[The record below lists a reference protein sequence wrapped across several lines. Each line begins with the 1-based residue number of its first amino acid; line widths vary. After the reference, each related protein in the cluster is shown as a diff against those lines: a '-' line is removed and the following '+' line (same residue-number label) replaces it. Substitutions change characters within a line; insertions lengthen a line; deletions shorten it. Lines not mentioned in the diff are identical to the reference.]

1 MPSRQDRSKSQNQ
14 KQTHSTEDKMNDTN
28 LQTITLT
35 KRDRNYS
42 NLKGLESSLRHSLRL
57 DQNEYDE
64 FEFNPNPTHPNVA
77 IVGGIEQ
84 ILTMELAEQLLADFN
99 EHLQTK
105 LKDTEA
111 TDEIAAE
118 KEKLR
123 KLKSKLVKFINAT
136 EPTEIKEYVT
146 SVMEG
151 EKPLVVGD
159 YAALL
164 NQHKISRIAQRI
176 DLLENY
182 TTKKQ
187 EIQQN
192 APDRAVSRTVNRVKE
207 IILVIPEPNK
217 LAITKGY
224 TDLLQRAIHQFYRKN
239 FPNNTILFS
248 FSHLDETTN
257 HVHAF
262 LDLQNTK
269 SGKYDFSAQEYEFAS
284 QYYLKNKANL
294 ENISEPPT
302 LEDFKLPNRS
312 DEKQNH
318 RFIRERES
326 WKSKVMQAAFYE
338 HFNGLAS
345 AFGLQAK
352 FLPKT
357 NEKKEYL
364 SKIEQ
369 EAKKPKSERSHNYY
383 TRQVEK
389 LEQEL
394 IEKKE
399 ELAEQNTNVVTLK
412 ATMTDLQ
419 NTVSTYQ
426 NKIQTLEIHATEQK
440 TENEKL
446 DNHRKILTEDIT
458 NKTNKTE
465 ELRENFKT
473 TKERMTKELHELRR
487 KIVDDTKRKSVLEN
501 AIKVYEEELE
511 PLIKRFDILVDQ
523 ILEAKR
529 LDKNIDQYYKR
540 LRENTYKMASR
551 LGSEKRKDYLF
562 NAREQLKGRGIDH
575 TKVELGIVEKFRLW
589 ASDRFTNKQ
598 VVEFDKEEAE
608 QATEARN
615 LRLLKPKPPSPF
627 QDPYDPYQ

>member
-1 MPSRQDRSKSQNQ
+1 
-14 KQTHSTEDKMNDTN
+14 MNDTN

-42 NLKGLESSLRHSLRL
+42 NLKGLDSSLKHSLRL
-57 DQNEYDE
+57 DQNEYDD
-64 FEFNPNPTHPNVA
+64 FEFNPNPDHPNVA

-84 ILTMELAEQLLADFN
+84 ILTRELAEQLLADFN
-99 EHLQTK
+99 DQLQTK
-105 LKDTEA
+105 LKATEA
-111 TDEIAAE
+111 SDEIAAE

-123 KLKSKLVKFINAT
+123 KLKSKVIKFINAT
-136 EPTEIKEYVT
+136 EPTQIKEYVT

-151 EKPLVVGD
+151 ERPLVVED

-164 NQHKISRIAQRI
+164 NQHKVSRISQRI

-187 EIQQN
+187 EIEQN

-224 TDLLQRAIHQFYRKN
+224 TDLLQKAMHQFYQKN
-239 FPNNTILFS
+239 FPNNKMLFS

-269 SGKYDFSAQEYEFAS
+269 TGKYDFSAQEFEFAS
-284 QYYLKNKANL
+284 QYYAKNKARL
-294 ENISEPPT
+294 DKISEPPT

-312 DEKQNH
+312 EEKQNH

-338 HFNGLAS
+338 HFNGLA
-345 AFGLQAK
+345 AAYGLQAK

-357 NEKKEYL
+357 KEKQEFL

-394 IEKKE
+394 TQKKE
-399 ELAEQNTNVVTLK
+399 ELTEQKTTIVTL
-412 ATMTDLQ
+412 
-419 NTVSTYQ
+419 NTTISNLKSTVTNY
-426 NKIQTLEIHATEQK
+426 KTTIQTLEIQANEQRKENNELDHHKQKLNDEISEK
-440 TENEKL
+440 T
-446 DNHRKILTEDIT
+446 T
-458 NKTNKTE
+458 KTK
-465 ELRENFKT
+465 ELSSNFKT
-473 TKERMTKELHELRR
+473 IKEKMTKELNELRKKIKEDTNR
-487 KIVDDTKRKSVLEN
+487 KTVLEK
-501 AIKVYEEELE
+501 AIKAYEEELE
-511 PLIKRFDILVDQ
+511 PLMKRFDILVDRL
-523 ILEAKR
+523 LEARR
-529 LDKNIDQYYKR
+529 LDENPEQYYKR
-540 LRENTYKMASR
+540 LKENTYEMASR
-551 LGSEKRKDYLF
+551 LGKEKRKDYLF
-562 NAREQLKGRGIDH
+562 NVTEQLKEQGLDH
-575 TKVELGIVEKFRLW
+575 AQAALGFTDKVKLW
-589 ASDRFTNKQ
+589 ASDTFTSKQ

-608 QATEARN
+608 QTKAARKR
-615 LRLLKPKPPSPF
+615 RLLKPKPPSPF

>member
-1 MPSRQDRSKSQNQ
+1 
-14 KQTHSTEDKMNDTN
+14 MNDTN
-28 LQTITLT
+28 LQIITLT

-42 NLKGLESSLRHSLRL
+42 NLNGLDSSLKHSLRL
-57 DQNEYDE
+57 DQNEYDD
-64 FEFNPNPTHPNVA
+64 FEFNPNPPHPNIA
-77 IVGGIEQ
+77 IIGGVEQ
-84 ILTMELAEQLLADFN
+84 VLTRELAEQLLADFN
-99 EHLQTK
+99 DQLQTK
-105 LKDTEA
+105 LKATEA

-123 KLKSKLVKFINAT
+123 KLKSKLVKFINAA

-151 EKPLVVGD
+151 EKPLVVQD

-182 TTKKQ
+182 TTKKR
-187 EIQQN
+187 EIEQN

-224 TDLLQRAIHQFYRKN
+224 TDLLQKAMHQFYQKN
-239 FPNNTILFS
+239 FPNNKMLFS

-269 SGKYDFSAQEYEFAS
+269 TGKYDFSAQEFEFAS
-284 QYYLKNKANL
+284 QYYAKNKAHL
-294 ENISEPPT
+294 DNISEPPT

-312 DEKQNH
+312 EEKQNH

-338 HFNGLAS
+338 HFNSLA
-345 AFGLQAK
+345 APYGLQAK

-357 NEKKEYL
+357 KDNKEFL

-394 IEKKE
+394 TQKKE
-399 ELAEQNTNVVTLK
+399 ELTEQKTNVVTLN
-412 ATMTDLQ
+412 TTISELQ

-426 NKIQTLEIHATEQK
+426 NKIQNLEMHATEQQK
-440 TENEKL
+440 ENAKL
-446 DNHRKILTEDIT
+446 DHHRQILSEDIT
-458 NKTNKTE
+458 EKTNKTE
-465 ELRENFKT
+465 QLKINFKS
-473 TKERMTKELHELRR
+473 TKEKMTKELRELRK
-487 KIVDDTKRKSVLEN
+487 KIEEDTERKSVLEK

-511 PLIKRFDILVDQ
+511 PLIKKFDILVDR

-529 LDKNIDQYYKR
+529 LDENPEQFYKR

-562 NAREQLKGRGIDH
+562 NVGEQLKEQGLDH
-575 TKVELGIVEKFRLW
+575 AKVELGFTDKVKLL
-589 ASDRFTNKQ
+589 ASDTFTRKQ
-598 VVEFDKEEAE
+598 VVEFDKEEAL
-608 QATEARN
+608 QAKEARKR
-615 LRLLKPKPPSPF
+615 RLLKLKPPSPF
-627 QDPYDPYQ
+627 QDPYDPYS

>member
-1 MPSRQDRSKSQNQ
+1 
-14 KQTHSTEDKMNDTN
+14 MNDTN

-42 NLKGLESSLRHSLRL
+42 NLKGLDSSLKHSLRL
-57 DQNEYDE
+57 DQNEYDD
-64 FEFNPNPTHPNVA
+64 FEFNPNPDHPNVA

-84 ILTMELAEQLLADFN
+84 ILTRELAEQLLADFN
-99 EHLQTK
+99 DQLQTK
-105 LKDTEA
+105 LKATEA
-111 TDEIAAE
+111 SDEIAAK

-123 KLKSKLVKFINAT
+123 KLKSKLIKFINAT
-136 EPTEIKEYVT
+136 EPTQIKEYVT
-146 SVMEG
+146 SVIEG
-151 EKPLVVGD
+151 ERPLVVED

-164 NQHKISRIAQRI
+164 NQHKVSRISQRI

-187 EIQQN
+187 EIEQN

-224 TDLLQRAIHQFYRKN
+224 TDLLQKAMHQFYQKN
-239 FPNNTILFS
+239 FPNNKMLFS

-269 SGKYDFSAQEYEFAS
+269 TGKYDFSAQEFEFAS
-284 QYYLKNKANL
+284 QYYAKNKARL
-294 ENISEPPT
+294 DKISEPPT

-312 DEKQNH
+312 EEKQNH

-338 HFNGLAS
+338 HFNGLA
-345 AFGLQAK
+345 AAYGLQAK

-357 NEKKEYL
+357 KEKQEFL

-394 IEKKE
+394 TQKKE
-399 ELAEQNTNVVTLK
+399 ELTEQKTTIVTL
-412 ATMTDLQ
+412 
-419 NTVSTYQ
+419 NTTISNLKSTVTNY
-426 NKIQTLEIHATEQK
+426 KTTIQTLEIQANEQRKENNELDHHKQKLNDEISEK
-440 TENEKL
+440 T
-446 DNHRKILTEDIT
+446 T
-458 NKTNKTE
+458 KTK
-465 ELRENFKT
+465 ELSSNFKT
-473 TKERMTKELHELRR
+473 IKEKMTKELNELRKKIKEDTNR
-487 KIVDDTKRKSVLEN
+487 KTVLEK
-501 AIKVYEEELE
+501 AIKAYEEELE
-511 PLIKRFDILVDQ
+511 PLMKRFDILVDRL
-523 ILEAKR
+523 LEARR
-529 LDKNIDQYYKR
+529 LDENPEQYYKR
-540 LRENTYKMASR
+540 LKENTYKMASR
-551 LGSEKRKDYLF
+551 LGKEKRKDYLF
-562 NAREQLKGRGIDH
+562 NVTEQLKEQGLDH
-575 TKVELGIVEKFRLW
+575 AQAALGFTDKVKLW
-589 ASDRFTNKQ
+589 ASDTFTSKQ

-608 QATEARN
+608 QAKQARKR
-615 LRLLKPKPPSPF
+615 RLLKPKPPSPF

>member
-1 MPSRQDRSKSQNQ
+1 
-14 KQTHSTEDKMNDTN
+14 MNDTN

-42 NLKGLESSLRHSLRL
+42 NLKGLDSSLKHSLRL
-57 DQNEYDE
+57 DQNEYDD
-64 FEFNPNPTHPNVA
+64 FEFNPNPDHPNVA

-84 ILTMELAEQLLADFN
+84 ILTRELAEQLLADFN
-99 EHLQTK
+99 DQLQTK
-105 LKDTEA
+105 LKATEA
-111 TDEIAAE
+111 SDEIAAE

-123 KLKSKLVKFINAT
+123 KLKSKLIKFINAT
-136 EPTEIKEYVT
+136 EPTQIKEYVT

-151 EKPLVVGD
+151 ERPLVVED

-164 NQHKISRIAQRI
+164 NQHKVSRISQRI

-187 EIQQN
+187 EIEQN

-224 TDLLQRAIHQFYRKN
+224 TDLLQKAMHQFYQKN
-239 FPNNTILFS
+239 FPNNKMLFS

-269 SGKYDFSAQEYEFAS
+269 TGKYDFSAQEFEFAS
-284 QYYLKNKANL
+284 QYYAKNKARL
-294 ENISEPPT
+294 DKISEPPT

-312 DEKQNH
+312 EEKQNH

-338 HFNGLAS
+338 HFNGLA
-345 AFGLQAK
+345 AAYGLQAK

-357 NEKKEYL
+357 KEKQEFL

-394 IEKKE
+394 TQKKE
-399 ELAEQNTNVVTLK
+399 ELTEQKTTIVTL
-412 ATMTDLQ
+412 
-419 NTVSTYQ
+419 NTTISNLKSTVTNY
-426 NKIQTLEIHATEQK
+426 KTTIQTLEIQANEQRKENNELDHHKQKLNDEISEK
-440 TENEKL
+440 T
-446 DNHRKILTEDIT
+446 T
-458 NKTNKTE
+458 KTK
-465 ELRENFKT
+465 ELSSNFKT
-473 TKERMTKELHELRR
+473 IKEKMTKELNELRKKIKEDTNR
-487 KIVDDTKRKSVLEN
+487 KTVLEK
-501 AIKVYEEELE
+501 AIKAYEEELE
-511 PLIKRFDILVDQ
+511 PLMKRFDILVDRL
-523 ILEAKR
+523 LEARR
-529 LDKNIDQYYKR
+529 LDENPEQYYKR
-540 LRENTYKMASR
+540 LKENTYEMASR
-551 LGSEKRKDYLF
+551 LGKEKRKDYLF
-562 NAREQLKGRGIDH
+562 NVTEQLKEQGLDH
-575 TKVELGIVEKFRLW
+575 AQAALGFTDKVKLW
-589 ASDRFTNKQ
+589 ASDTFTSKQ

-608 QATEARN
+608 QAKQARKR
-615 LRLLKPKPPSPF
+615 RLLKPKPPSPF

>member
-1 MPSRQDRSKSQNQ
+1 
-14 KQTHSTEDKMNDTN
+14 MNDSN
-28 LQTITLT
+28 LQAITLT

-42 NLKGLESSLRHSLRL
+42 NLKGLYSSLRHSLRL

-64 FEFNPNPTHPNVA
+64 FEFNPNPDHPNVA
-77 IVGGIEQ
+77 IVGGIEH
-84 ILTMELAEQLLADFN
+84 ILTMELAEQMLADFN
-99 EHLQTK
+99 DRLQTK
-105 LKDTEA
+105 LKATEA
-111 TDEIAAE
+111 TDEIATE

-151 EKPLVVGD
+151 ERPLVVQD

-187 EIQQN
+187 EMQQN

-224 TDLLQRAIHQFYRKN
+224 TDLLQRAMHQFYQKN
-239 FPNNTILFS
+239 FPNNAILFS

-257 HVHAF
+257 HVHTF

-312 DEKQNH
+312 EEKQNH

-338 HFNGLAS
+338 HFNSLAS
-345 AFGLQAK
+345 SFGLQAK
-352 FLPKT
+352 FLPK
-357 NEKKEYL
+357 NKEKKEFL
-364 SKIEQ
+364 SKIEK

-394 IEKKE
+394 IEKTE
-399 ELAEQNTNVVTLK
+399 ELTEQKTNIVTLK
-412 ATMTDLQ
+412 ATITDLQ

-426 NKIQTLEIHATEQK
+426 NTIHNLEIHAAEQQK
-440 TENEKL
+440 ENAKL
-446 DNHRKILTEDIT
+446 DNHRQILAEDIT
-458 NKTNKTE
+458 KKTNKTE
-465 ELRENFKT
+465 ELRENFKA

-487 KIVDDTKRKSVLEN
+487 KIEEDTERKSVLEN

-511 PLIKRFDILVDQ
+511 PLIKRFDILVDR

-529 LDKNIDQYYKR
+529 LDENTDQYYER

-551 LGSEKRKDYLF
+551 LGKEKRQDYLF
-562 NAREQLKGRGIDH
+562 NVTEQLKEQGLDH
-575 TKVELGIVEKFRLW
+575 TQAALGFTDKMKLW
-589 ASDRFTNKQ
+589 ASDTFTNKQ
-598 VVEFDKEEAE
+598 IVEFDKEEAE
-608 QATEARN
+608 QAKEARKR
-615 LRLLKPKPPSPF
+615 RLLKPKPPSPF
-627 QDPYDPYQ
+627 HDPYDPYQ

>member
-1 MPSRQDRSKSQNQ
+1 
-14 KQTHSTEDKMNDTN
+14 MNDTN

-99 EHLQTK
+99 EQLQTK

-118 KEKLR
+118 KGKLR

-146 SVMEG
+146 SVIEG
-151 EKPLVVGD
+151 ERPLVVGD

-164 NQHKISRIAQRI
+164 NQHKISRISQRI

-182 TTKKQ
+182 TTKKR
-187 EIQQN
+187 EIEQN

-217 LAITKGY
+217 LAITKAY
-224 TDLLQRAIHQFYRKN
+224 TDLLQKAMHQFYQKN
-239 FPNNTILFS
+239 FPNNKMLFS

-262 LDLQNTK
+262 LDLQNEKT
-269 SGKYDFSAQEYEFAS
+269 GKYDFSAQEFEFAS
-284 QYYLKNKANL
+284 QYYARNKAHL
-294 ENISEPPT
+294 EKISEPPT

-312 DEKQNH
+312 EEKQNH

-338 HFNGLAS
+338 HFNGLA
-345 AFGLQAK
+345 AAYGLQAK

-357 NEKKEYL
+357 KENTEYL
-364 SKIEQ
+364 SPIEK

-383 TRQVEK
+383 TRQLEK
-389 LEQEL
+389 LQQEL
-394 IEKKE
+394 TSKEVKLIEQR
-399 ELAEQNTNVVTLK
+399 ATVVTLNITIKDLQGTASNYK
-412 ATMTDLQ
+412 AT
-419 NTVSTYQ
+419 
-426 NKIQTLEIHATEQK
+426 IQSLEIQASEQRK
-440 TENEKL
+440 ENAELDSQKQKL
-446 DNHRKILTEDIT
+446 DDEIT
-458 NKTNKTE
+458 VKTTKTA
-465 ELRENFKT
+465 ELSSNFKT
-473 TKERMTKELHELRR
+473 MKSRMTKELKELRKKIKEDTSR
-487 KIVDDTKRKSVLEN
+487 KTILEK
-501 AIKVYEEELE
+501 AIKAYEEELE
-511 PLIKRFDILVDQ
+511 PLMKRFDILVDRL
-523 ILEAKR
+523 LEARR
-529 LDKNIDQYYKR
+529 LDENPEQYYKR
-540 LRENTYKMASR
+540 LRENTYEMASR
-551 LGSEKRKDYLF
+551 LGKEKRKDYLF
-562 NAREQLKGRGIDH
+562 NVAEQLKEQGLDDTQAALGFTD
-575 TKVELGIVEKFRLW
+575 KVKLW
-589 ASDRFTNKQ
+589 ASDTFTSKQ
-598 VVEFDKEEAE
+598 IVEFEKEEAE
-608 QATEARN
+608 QAKQARKR
-615 LRLLKPKPPSPF
+615 RLLKPKPPSPF
-627 QDPYDPYQ
+627 QDPYQ

>member
-1 MPSRQDRSKSQNQ
+1 
-14 KQTHSTEDKMNDTN
+14 MNDTN

-42 NLKGLESSLRHSLRL
+42 NLKGLDSSLKHSLRL
-57 DQNEYDE
+57 DQNEYDD
-64 FEFNPNPTHPNVA
+64 FEFNPNPDHPNIA
-77 IVGGIEQ
+77 IVGGVEQ
-84 ILTMELAEQLLADFN
+84 VLTRALAEQLLANFN
-99 EHLQTK
+99 DQLQTK
-105 LKDTEA
+105 LKATEA

-123 KLKSKLVKFINAT
+123 KLKSKLVKFINAA
-136 EPTEIKEYVT
+136 EPTEIKEYIT

-151 EKPLVVGD
+151 ERPLVAQD

-164 NQHKISRIAQRI
+164 NQHKISRISQRI

-182 TTKKQ
+182 TTKKR
-187 EIQQN
+187 EIEQN

-224 TDLLQRAIHQFYRKN
+224 TDLLQKAMHQFYQKN
-239 FPNNTILFS
+239 FPNNDILFS

-269 SGKYDFSAQEYEFAS
+269 TGKYDFSAQEFEFAS
-284 QYYLKNKANL
+284 QYYARNKAHL
-294 ENISEPPT
+294 DKISEPPI

-312 DEKQNH
+312 EEKQNH

-338 HFNGLAS
+338 HFNGLA
-345 AFGLQAK
+345 AAYGLQAK

-357 NEKKEYL
+357 KEKQEFL

-394 IEKKE
+394 TQKKE
-399 ELAEQNTNVVTLK
+399 ELTEQKTTVVRLNTTISN
-412 ATMTDLQ
+412 LQ

-426 NKIQTLEIHATEQK
+426 NTIQNLEMHATEQQK
-440 TENEKL
+440 ENAKL
-446 DNHRKILTEDIT
+446 DHDRQILSEDIT
-458 NKTNKTE
+458 KKTNKTE
-465 ELRENFKT
+465 ELRVNFKT
-473 TKERMTKELHELRR
+473 AKEKMTKELRELRK
-487 KIVDDTKRKSVLEN
+487 KIEEDTERKSVLER
-501 AIKVYEEELE
+501 AIKVYEVELE
-511 PLIKRFDILVDQ
+511 PLIKKFDILVDR

-529 LDKNIDQYYKR
+529 LDENPEQYYQR

-562 NAREQLKGRGIDH
+562 NVGEQLKEQGLDH
-575 TKVELGIVEKFRLW
+575 VKVELGLTEKVKLW
-589 ASDRFTNKQ
+589 ASDTFTKKQ
-598 VVEFDKEEAE
+598 VVEFDKEEAL
-608 QATEARN
+608 QAKEARRR
-615 LRLLKPKPPSPF
+615 RLLKLKPPSPF

>member
-1 MPSRQDRSKSQNQ
+1 
-14 KQTHSTEDKMNDTN
+14 MNDTN

-42 NLKGLESSLRHSLRL
+42 NLKGLDSSLKHSLRL
-57 DQNEYDE
+57 DQNEYDD
-64 FEFNPNPTHPNVA
+64 FEFNPNPDHPNIA
-77 IVGGIEQ
+77 IVGGVEQ
-84 ILTMELAEQLLADFN
+84 VLTRALAEQLLANFN
-99 EHLQTK
+99 DQLQTK
-105 LKDTEA
+105 LKATEA

-123 KLKSKLVKFINAT
+123 KLKSKLVKFINAA

-151 EKPLVVGD
+151 ERPLVAQD

-164 NQHKISRIAQRI
+164 NQHKISRISQRI

-182 TTKKQ
+182 TTKKR
-187 EIQQN
+187 EIEQN
-192 APDRAVSRTVNRVKE
+192 APNRAVSRTVNRVKE

-224 TDLLQRAIHQFYRKN
+224 TDLLQKAMHQFYQKN
-239 FPNNTILFS
+239 FPNNDILFS

-269 SGKYDFSAQEYEFAS
+269 TGKYDFSAQEFEFAS
-284 QYYLKNKANL
+284 QYYARNKAHL
-294 ENISEPPT
+294 DKISEPPI

-312 DEKQNH
+312 EEKQNH

-338 HFNGLAS
+338 HFNGLA
-345 AFGLQAK
+345 AAYGLQAK

-357 NEKKEYL
+357 KEKQEFL

-394 IEKKE
+394 TQKKE
-399 ELAEQNTNVVTLK
+399 ELTEQKTNVVTLN
-412 ATMTDLQ
+412 TTISELQ

-426 NKIQTLEIHATEQK
+426 NEIQNLEMHATEQQK
-440 TENEKL
+440 ENAKL
-446 DNHRKILTEDIT
+446 DHHRQILSEDIT
-458 NKTNKTE
+458 EKTNKTE
-465 ELRENFKT
+465 QLKINFKS
-473 TKERMTKELHELRR
+473 TKEKMTKELRELRK
-487 KIVDDTKRKSVLEN
+487 KIEEDTERKSVLEK

-511 PLIKRFDILVDQ
+511 PLIKKFDILVDR

-529 LDKNIDQYYKR
+529 LDENPEQFYKR

-562 NAREQLKGRGIDH
+562 NVGEQLKEQGLDH
-575 TKVELGIVEKFRLW
+575 AKVELGFTDKVKLL
-589 ASDRFTNKQ
+589 ASDTFTRKQ
-598 VVEFDKEEAE
+598 VVEFDKEEAL
-608 QATEARN
+608 QAKEARKR
-615 LRLLKPKPPSPF
+615 RLLKLKPPSPF
-627 QDPYDPYQ
+627 QDPYDPYS

>member
-1 MPSRQDRSKSQNQ
+1 
-14 KQTHSTEDKMNDTN
+14 MNDTN

-42 NLKGLESSLRHSLRL
+42 NLKGLDSSLKHSLRL
-57 DQNEYDE
+57 DQNEYDD
-64 FEFNPNPTHPNVA
+64 FEFNPNPDHPNIA
-77 IVGGIEQ
+77 IVGGVELV
-84 ILTMELAEQLLADFN
+84 LTRELAEQLLADFN
-99 EHLQTK
+99 DQLQTK
-105 LKDTEA
+105 LKATEA

-151 EKPLVVGD
+151 ERPLVVQD

-164 NQHKISRIAQRI
+164 NQHKISRISQRI

-187 EIQQN
+187 EIEQN
-192 APDRAVSRTVNRVKE
+192 APERAVSKTVNRVKE

-224 TDLLQRAIHQFYRKN
+224 TDLLQKAMHQFYQNN
-239 FPNNTILFS
+239 FPNNDILFS

-269 SGKYDFSAQEYEFAS
+269 TGKYDFSAQEFEFAS
-284 QYYLKNKANL
+284 QYYARNKAHL
-294 ENISEPPT
+294 DKISEPPI

-312 DEKQNH
+312 EEKQNH

-338 HFNGLAS
+338 HFNGLA
-345 AFGLQAK
+345 AAYGLQAK
-352 FLPKT
+352 FLPKIK
-357 NEKKEYL
+357 EKQEFL

-394 IEKKE
+394 TQKKE
-399 ELAEQNTNVVTLK
+399 ELTEQKTTAVRLNTTISN
-412 ATMTDLQ
+412 LQ
-419 NTVSTYQ
+419 NTISTYQ
-426 NKIQTLEIHATEQK
+426 NTIQNLEMHATEQQK
-440 TENEKL
+440 ENAKL
-446 DNHRKILTEDIT
+446 DHDRQILSEDIT
-458 NKTNKTE
+458 KKTNKTE
-465 ELRENFKT
+465 ELRVNFKT
-473 TKERMTKELHELRR
+473 AKEKMTKELRELRK
-487 KIVDDTKRKSVLEN
+487 KIEEDTERKSVLER
-501 AIKVYEEELE
+501 AIKVYEVELE
-511 PLIKRFDILVDQ
+511 PLIKKFDILVDR

-529 LDKNIDQYYKR
+529 LDENPEQYYQG

-562 NAREQLKGRGIDH
+562 NVGEQLKEQGLDH
-575 TKVELGIVEKFRLW
+575 VKVELGLTEKVKLW
-589 ASDRFTNKQ
+589 ASDTFTKKQ
-598 VVEFDKEEAE
+598 VVEFDKEEAL
-608 QATEARN
+608 QAKEARRR
-615 LRLLKPKPPSPF
+615 RLLKLKPPSPF

>member
-1 MPSRQDRSKSQNQ
+1 
-14 KQTHSTEDKMNDTN
+14 MNDTN
-28 LQTITLT
+28 LQIITLT

-42 NLKGLESSLRHSLRL
+42 NLNGLDSSLKHSLRL
-57 DQNEYDE
+57 DQNEYDD
-64 FEFNPNPTHPNVA
+64 FEFNPNPDHPNIA
-77 IVGGIEQ
+77 IVGGVEQ
-84 ILTMELAEQLLADFN
+84 VLTRELAEQLLADFN
-99 EHLQTK
+99 DQLQTK
-105 LKDTEA
+105 LKATEA

-136 EPTEIKEYVT
+136 EPTQIKEYVT

-151 EKPLVVGD
+151 ERPLVVGD

-164 NQHKISRIAQRI
+164 NQHKISRVAQRI

-182 TTKKQ
+182 TTKKR
-187 EIQQN
+187 EIEQN

-224 TDLLQRAIHQFYRKN
+224 TDLLQKAMHQFYQKN
-239 FPNNTILFS
+239 FPNNKMLFS

-269 SGKYDFSAQEYEFAS
+269 TGKYDFSAQEFEFAS
-284 QYYLKNKANL
+284 QYYAKNKAHL
-294 ENISEPPT
+294 DNISEPPT

-312 DEKQNH
+312 EEKQNH

-338 HFNGLAS
+338 HFNSLA
-345 AFGLQAK
+345 APYGLQAK

-357 NEKKEYL
+357 KDNKEFL

-394 IEKKE
+394 TQKKE
-399 ELAEQNTNVVTLK
+399 ELTEQKTNVVTLN
-412 ATMTDLQ
+412 TTISELQ

-426 NKIQTLEIHATEQK
+426 NKIQNLEMHATEQQK
-440 TENEKL
+440 ENAKL
-446 DNHRKILTEDIT
+446 DHHRQILSEDIT
-458 NKTNKTE
+458 EKTNKTE
-465 ELRENFKT
+465 QLKINFKS
-473 TKERMTKELHELRR
+473 TKEKMTKELRELRK
-487 KIVDDTKRKSVLEN
+487 KIEEDTERKSVLEK

-511 PLIKRFDILVDQ
+511 PLIKKFDILVDR

-529 LDKNIDQYYKR
+529 LDENPEQFYKR

-562 NAREQLKGRGIDH
+562 NVGEQLKEQGLDH
-575 TKVELGIVEKFRLW
+575 AKVELGFTDKVKLL
-589 ASDRFTNKQ
+589 ASDTFTRKQ
-598 VVEFDKEEAE
+598 VVEFDKEEAL
-608 QATEARN
+608 QAKEARKR
-615 LRLLKPKPPSPF
+615 RLLKLKPPSPF
-627 QDPYDPYQ
+627 QDPYDPYS

>member
-1 MPSRQDRSKSQNQ
+1 
-14 KQTHSTEDKMNDTN
+14 MNDTN

-42 NLKGLESSLRHSLRL
+42 NLKGLDSSLRHSLRL
-57 DQNEYDE
+57 DQNEYDD
-64 FEFNPNPTHPNVA
+64 FEFNPNPDHPSVA
-77 IVGGIEQ
+77 IVGGLEQ
-84 ILTMELAEQLLADFN
+84 ILTRELAEQLLADFN
-99 EHLQTK
+99 DQLQTK
-105 LKDTEA
+105 LIATEA

-136 EPTEIKEYVT
+136 EPTEIKEHVT

-151 EKPLVVGD
+151 ERTLVIED
-159 YAALL
+159 YATLL
-164 NQHKISRIAQRI
+164 NQHKISRVAQRI

-187 EIQQN
+187 EIEQN

-224 TDLLQRAIHQFYRKN
+224 TDLLQKAMHQFYQKN
-239 FPNNTILFS
+239 FPNNKMLFS

-269 SGKYDFSAQEYEFAS
+269 TGKYDFSAQEFEFAS
-284 QYYLKNKANL
+284 QYYARNKAHL
-294 ENISEPPT
+294 DKISEPPI

-312 DEKQNH
+312 EEKQNH

-338 HFNGLAS
+338 HFNGLA
-345 AFGLQAK
+345 AAYGLQAK

-357 NEKKEYL
+357 KEKQEFL

-394 IEKKE
+394 TQKKE
-399 ELAEQNTNVVTLK
+399 ELTEQKTNVVTLN
-412 ATMTDLQ
+412 TTISELQ

-426 NKIQTLEIHATEQK
+426 NKIQNLEMHATEQQK
-440 TENEKL
+440 ENAKL
-446 DNHRKILTEDIT
+446 DHHRQILSEDIT
-458 NKTNKTE
+458 EKTNKTE
-465 ELRENFKT
+465 QLKINFKS
-473 TKERMTKELHELRR
+473 TKEKMTKELRELRK
-487 KIVDDTKRKSVLEN
+487 KIEEDTERKSVLEK

-511 PLIKRFDILVDQ
+511 PLIKKFDILVDR

-529 LDKNIDQYYKR
+529 LDENPEQFYKR

-562 NAREQLKGRGIDH
+562 NVGEQLKEQGLDH
-575 TKVELGIVEKFRLW
+575 AKVELGFTDKVKLL
-589 ASDRFTNKQ
+589 ASDTFTRKQ
-598 VVEFDKEEAE
+598 VVEFDKEEAL
-608 QATEARN
+608 QAKEARKR
-615 LRLLKPKPPSPF
+615 RLLKLKPPSPF
-627 QDPYDPYQ
+627 QDPYDPYS

>member
-1 MPSRQDRSKSQNQ
+1 
-14 KQTHSTEDKMNDTN
+14 MNDTN

-99 EHLQTK
+99 EQLQTK

-151 EKPLVVGD
+151 EKPLVVQD

-187 EIQQN
+187 DIQQN

-224 TDLLQRAIHQFYRKN
+224 TDLLQRAIQQFYRKN

-284 QYYLKNKANL
+284 QYYLKNKGIL

-312 DEKQNH
+312 EEKQNH

-345 AFGLQAK
+345 PFGLQAK

-357 NEKKEYL
+357 KEKKEFL
-364 SKIEQ
+364 SKIEK

-383 TRQVEK
+383 TRQVEQ
-389 LEQEL
+389 LEQKL
-394 IEKKE
+394 IEKTE

-412 ATMTDLQ
+412 ATITDLQ

-426 NKIQTLEIHATEQK
+426 NKIQTLETHATEQK

-458 NKTNKTE
+458 KKTNKTE
-465 ELRENFKT
+465 ELRENFKN
-473 TKERMTKELHELRR
+473 TKERMTKELHELRT
-487 KIVDDTKRKSVLEN
+487 KIVEDTKRKSVLEN

-511 PLIKRFDILVDQ
+511 PLIKRFDILVDK
-523 ILEAKR
+523 ILEAQR
-529 LDKNIDQYYKR
+529 LDKNTDQYYER

-562 NAREQLKGRGIDH
+562 NAREQLKERGIDH
-575 TKVELGIVEKFRLW
+575 TKVELGIADRFRLW
-589 ASDRFTNKQ
+589 ASDKFTNKQ
-598 VVEFDKEEAE
+598 VVEFDKEEAD
-608 QATEARN
+608 QAKQARKI
-615 LRLLKPKPPSPF
+615 RLLKPKPPSPF

>member
-1 MPSRQDRSKSQNQ
+1 
-14 KQTHSTEDKMNDTN
+14 MNDIN
-28 LQTITLT
+28 LKTITLT

-42 NLKGLESSLRHSLRL
+42 NLKGLDSSLRHSLRL

-64 FEFNPNPTHPNVA
+64 FEFNPNPPHPNIAV
-77 IVGGIEQ
+77 VGGVEQ
-84 ILTMELAEQLLADFN
+84 VLTRELAEQLLADFN
-99 EHLQTK
+99 DQLQTK
-105 LKDTEA
+105 LKATEA

-151 EKPLVVGD
+151 ERPLVVQD

-164 NQHKISRIAQRI
+164 NQHKISRISQRI

-187 EIQQN
+187 EIEQN

-224 TDLLQRAIHQFYRKN
+224 TDLLQKAMHQFYQKN
-239 FPNNTILFS
+239 FPNNKMLFS

-262 LDLQNTK
+262 LDLQNEKT
-269 SGKYDFSAQEYEFAS
+269 GKYDFSAQEFEFAS
-284 QYYLKNKANL
+284 QYYARNKAHL
-294 ENISEPPT
+294 DKISEPPT

-312 DEKQNH
+312 EEKQNH

-338 HFNGLAS
+338 HFNGLA
-345 AFGLQAK
+345 AAYGLQAK

-357 NEKKEYL
+357 KEKKEFL

-369 EAKKPKSERSHNYY
+369 EAKKPKSERSHSYY
-383 TRQVEK
+383 TRQLEK
-389 LEQEL
+389 LQQELTSKEVEL
-394 IEKKE
+394 IEQR
-399 ELAEQNTNVVTLK
+399 ATVVTLNTTIKDLQGTASNYK
-412 ATMTDLQ
+412 AT
-419 NTVSTYQ
+419 
-426 NKIQTLEIHATEQK
+426 IQSLEIQASEQRK
-440 TENEKL
+440 ENAELDSQKQKL
-446 DNHRKILTEDIT
+446 DDEIT
-458 NKTNKTE
+458 VKTTKTA
-465 ELRENFKT
+465 ELSSNFKT
-473 TKERMTKELHELRR
+473 MKSRMTKELNELRKKIKEDTSR
-487 KIVDDTKRKSVLEN
+487 KTILEK
-501 AIKVYEEELE
+501 AIKAYEEELE
-511 PLIKRFDILVDQ
+511 PLMKRFDILVDRL
-523 ILEAKR
+523 LEARR
-529 LDKNIDQYYKR
+529 LDENPEQYYKR
-540 LRENTYKMASR
+540 LRENTYEMASR
-551 LGSEKRKDYLF
+551 LGKEKRKDYLF
-562 NAREQLKGRGIDH
+562 NVAEQLKEQGLDDTQAALGFTD
-575 TKVELGIVEKFRLW
+575 KVKLW
-589 ASDRFTNKQ
+589 ASDTFTSKQ
-598 VVEFDKEEAE
+598 IVEFDKEEAE
-608 QATEARN
+608 QAKQARKR
-615 LRLLKPKPPSPF
+615 RLLKPKPPSPF

>member
-1 MPSRQDRSKSQNQ
+1 
-14 KQTHSTEDKMNDTN
+14 MNDTN
-28 LQTITLT
+28 LQIITLT

-42 NLKGLESSLRHSLRL
+42 NLNGLDSSLKHSLRL
-57 DQNEYDE
+57 DQNEYDD
-64 FEFNPNPTHPNVA
+64 FEFNPNPEHPNIA
-77 IVGGIEQ
+77 IVGGVEQ
-84 ILTMELAEQLLADFN
+84 VLTRELAEQLLADFN
-99 EHLQTK
+99 DQLQTK
-105 LKDTEA
+105 LKATEA

-151 EKPLVVGD
+151 EKPLVVQD

-187 EIQQN
+187 DIQQN

-224 TDLLQRAIHQFYRKN
+224 TDLLQRAIQQFYRKN

-284 QYYLKNKANL
+284 QYYLKNKGIL

-312 DEKQNH
+312 EEKQNH

-345 AFGLQAK
+345 PFGLQAK

-357 NEKKEYL
+357 KEKKEFL
-364 SKIEQ
+364 SKIEK

-383 TRQVEK
+383 TRQVEQ
-389 LEQEL
+389 LEQKL
-394 IEKKE
+394 IEKTE

-412 ATMTDLQ
+412 ATITDLQ

-426 NKIQTLEIHATEQK
+426 NKIQTLETHATEQK

-458 NKTNKTE
+458 KKTNKTE
-465 ELRENFKT
+465 ELRENFKN
-473 TKERMTKELHELRR
+473 TKERMTKELHELRT
-487 KIVDDTKRKSVLEN
+487 KIVEDTKRKSVLEN

-511 PLIKRFDILVDQ
+511 PLIKRFDILVDK
-523 ILEAKR
+523 ILEAQR
-529 LDKNIDQYYKR
+529 LDKNTDQYYER

-562 NAREQLKGRGIDH
+562 NAREQLKERGIDH
-575 TKVELGIVEKFRLW
+575 TKVELGIADRFRLW
-589 ASDRFTNKQ
+589 ASDKFTNKQ
-598 VVEFDKEEAE
+598 VVEFDKEEAD
-608 QATEARN
+608 QAKQARKI
-615 LRLLKPKPPSPF
+615 RLLKPKPPSPF

>member
-1 MPSRQDRSKSQNQ
+1 
-14 KQTHSTEDKMNDTN
+14 MNDTN

-42 NLKGLESSLRHSLRL
+42 NLKGLDSSLKHSLRL
-57 DQNEYDE
+57 DQNEYDD
-64 FEFNPNPTHPNVA
+64 FEFNPNPDHPNIA
-77 IVGGIEQ
+77 IVGGVEQ
-84 ILTMELAEQLLADFN
+84 VLTRELAEQLLADFN
-99 EHLQTK
+99 DQLQTK
-105 LKDTEA
+105 LKATEA

-136 EPTEIKEYVT
+136 EPTQIKEYVT

-151 EKPLVVGD
+151 ERPLVVGD

-164 NQHKISRIAQRI
+164 NQHKISRVAQRI

-182 TTKKQ
+182 TTKKR
-187 EIQQN
+187 EIEQN
-192 APDRAVSRTVNRVKE
+192 APNRAVSRTVNRVKE

-224 TDLLQRAIHQFYRKN
+224 TDLLQKAMHQFYQKN
-239 FPNNTILFS
+239 FPNNKMLFS

-262 LDLQNTK
+262 LDLQNEKT
-269 SGKYDFSAQEYEFAS
+269 GKYDFSAQEFEFAS
-284 QYYLKNKANL
+284 QYYARNKAHL
-294 ENISEPPT
+294 DKISEPPT

-312 DEKQNH
+312 EEKQNH

-338 HFNGLAS
+338 HFNRLA
-345 AFGLQAK
+345 AAYGLQAK

-357 NEKKEYL
+357 KEKQEFL

-369 EAKKPKSERSHNYY
+369 EAKNPKSERSHNYY

-394 IEKKE
+394 TQKKE
-399 ELAEQNTNVVTLK
+399 ELTEQKTTIVTLN
-412 ATMTDLQ
+412 TTISNLQ

-426 NKIQTLEIHATEQK
+426 NTIQNLEMHATEQQK
-440 TENEKL
+440 ENAKL
-446 DNHRKILTEDIT
+446 DHDRQILSEDIT
-458 NKTNKTE
+458 KKTNKTE
-465 ELRENFKT
+465 ELRVNFKT
-473 TKERMTKELHELRR
+473 AKEKMTKELRELRK
-487 KIVDDTKRKSVLEN
+487 KIEEDTERKSVLER
-501 AIKVYEEELE
+501 AIKVYEIELE
-511 PLIKRFDILVDQ
+511 PLIKKFDILVDR

-529 LDKNIDQYYKR
+529 LDKNPDQYYQR
-540 LRENTYKMASR
+540 LKENTYKMASR

-562 NAREQLKGRGIDH
+562 NVGEQLKEQGLDH
-575 TKVELGIVEKFRLW
+575 AKVDLGLTEKVKLW
-589 ASDRFTNKQ
+589 ASDTFTNKQ
-598 VVEFDKEEAE
+598 VVEFDKEEAQ
-608 QATEARN
+608 QAKEARRR
-615 LRLLKPKPPSPF
+615 RLLKLKPPSPF

>member
-1 MPSRQDRSKSQNQ
+1 
-14 KQTHSTEDKMNDTN
+14 MNDTN

-42 NLKGLESSLRHSLRL
+42 NLKGLDSSLKHSLRL
-57 DQNEYDE
+57 DQNEYDD
-64 FEFNPNPTHPNVA
+64 FEFNPNPDHPNVA
-77 IVGGIEQ
+77 IVGGVEQ
-84 ILTMELAEQLLADFN
+84 VLTRELAGQLLADFN
-99 EHLQTK
+99 DQLQTK
-105 LKDTEA
+105 LKATEA
-111 TDEIAAE
+111 SDEIASE

-151 EKPLVVGD
+151 ERPLVVED

-164 NQHKISRIAQRI
+164 NQHKISRISQRI
-176 DLLENY
+176 DLLENF
-182 TTKKQ
+182 TTKKR
-187 EIQQN
+187 EIEQN

-224 TDLLQRAIHQFYRKN
+224 TDLLQKAMHQFYQKN
-239 FPNNTILFS
+239 FPNNKMLFS

-262 LDLQNTK
+262 LDLQNEKT
-269 SGKYDFSAQEYEFAS
+269 GKYDFSAQEFEFAS
-284 QYYLKNKANL
+284 QYYARNKAHL
-294 ENISEPPT
+294 DKISEPPT

-312 DEKQNH
+312 EEKQNH

-338 HFNGLAS
+338 HFNGLA
-345 AFGLQAK
+345 AAYGLQAK

-357 NEKKEYL
+357 KEKQEFL

-394 IEKKE
+394 TQKKE
-399 ELAEQNTNVVTLK
+399 ELTEQKTTIVTLN
-412 ATMTDLQ
+412 TTISNLQ

-426 NKIQTLEIHATEQK
+426 NTIQNLEMHATEQQK
-440 TENEKL
+440 ENAKL
-446 DNHRKILTEDIT
+446 DHDRQILSEDIT
-458 NKTNKTE
+458 KKTNKTE
-465 ELRENFKT
+465 ELRVNFKT
-473 TKERMTKELHELRR
+473 AKEKMTKELRELRK
-487 KIVDDTKRKSVLEN
+487 KIEEDTERKSVLER
-501 AIKVYEEELE
+501 AIKVYEIELE
-511 PLIKRFDILVDQ
+511 PLIKKFDILVDR

-529 LDKNIDQYYKR
+529 LDKNPDQYYQR
-540 LRENTYKMASR
+540 LKENTYKMASR

-562 NAREQLKGRGIDH
+562 NVGEQLKEQGLDH
-575 TKVELGIVEKFRLW
+575 AKVDLGLTEKVKLW
-589 ASDRFTNKQ
+589 ASDTFTNKQ
-598 VVEFDKEEAE
+598 VVEFDKEEAQ
-608 QATEARN
+608 QAKEARRR
-615 LRLLKPKPPSPF
+615 RLLKLKPPSPF

>member
-1 MPSRQDRSKSQNQ
+1 
-14 KQTHSTEDKMNDTN
+14 MNDTN
-28 LQTITLT
+28 LQIITLT

-42 NLKGLESSLRHSLRL
+42 NLKGLDSSLKHSLRL
-57 DQNEYDE
+57 DQNEYDD
-64 FEFNPNPTHPNVA
+64 FEFNPNPDHPNIA

-84 ILTMELAEQLLADFN
+84 ILTRELAEQLLADFN
-99 EHLQTK
+99 DQLQTK
-105 LKDTEA
+105 LKATEA
-111 TDEIAAE
+111 SDEIAAK

-123 KLKSKLVKFINAT
+123 KLKSKLIKFINAT
-136 EPTEIKEYVT
+136 EPTQIKEYVT

-151 EKPLVVGD
+151 ERPLVVED

-164 NQHKISRIAQRI
+164 NQHKVSRISQRI

-187 EIQQN
+187 EIEQN

-224 TDLLQRAIHQFYRKN
+224 TDLLQKAMHQFYQKN
-239 FPNNTILFS
+239 FPNNKMLFS

-269 SGKYDFSAQEYEFAS
+269 TGKYDFSAQEFEFAS
-284 QYYLKNKANL
+284 QYYAKNKARL
-294 ENISEPPT
+294 DKISEPPT

-312 DEKQNH
+312 EEKQNH

-338 HFNGLAS
+338 HFNGLA
-345 AFGLQAK
+345 AAYGLQAK

-357 NEKKEYL
+357 KEKQEFL

-394 IEKKE
+394 TQKKE
-399 ELAEQNTNVVTLK
+399 ELTEQKTTIVTL
-412 ATMTDLQ
+412 
-419 NTVSTYQ
+419 NTTISNLKSTVTNY
-426 NKIQTLEIHATEQK
+426 KTTIQTLEIQANEQRKENNELDHHKQKLNDEISEK
-440 TENEKL
+440 T
-446 DNHRKILTEDIT
+446 T
-458 NKTNKTE
+458 KTK
-465 ELRENFKT
+465 ELSSNFKT
-473 TKERMTKELHELRR
+473 IKEKMTKELNELRKKIKEDTNR
-487 KIVDDTKRKSVLEN
+487 KTVLEK
-501 AIKVYEEELE
+501 AIKAYEEELE
-511 PLIKRFDILVDQ
+511 PLMKRFDILVDRL
-523 ILEAKR
+523 LEARR
-529 LDKNIDQYYKR
+529 LDENPEQYYKR
-540 LRENTYKMASR
+540 LKENTYKMASR
-551 LGSEKRKDYLF
+551 LGKEKRKDYLF
-562 NAREQLKGRGIDH
+562 NVTEQLKEQGLDH
-575 TKVELGIVEKFRLW
+575 AQAALGFTDKVKLW
-589 ASDRFTNKQ
+589 ASDTFTSKQ

-608 QATEARN
+608 QAKQARKR
-615 LRLLKPKPPSPF
+615 RLLKPKPPSPF

>member
-1 MPSRQDRSKSQNQ
+1 
-14 KQTHSTEDKMNDTN
+14 MNDTN
-28 LQTITLT
+28 LQIITLT

-42 NLKGLESSLRHSLRL
+42 NLNGLDSSLKHSLRL
-57 DQNEYDE
+57 DQNEYDD
-64 FEFNPNPTHPNVA
+64 FEFNPNPDHPNVA

-84 ILTMELAEQLLADFN
+84 ILTRELAEQLLADFN
-99 EHLQTK
+99 DQLQTK
-105 LKDTEA
+105 LKATEA

-136 EPTEIKEYVT
+136 EPTQIKEYVT

-151 EKPLVVGD
+151 ERPLVVGD

-164 NQHKISRIAQRI
+164 NQHKISRVAQRI

-182 TTKKQ
+182 TTKKR
-187 EIQQN
+187 EIEQN

-224 TDLLQRAIHQFYRKN
+224 TDLLQKAMHQFYQKN
-239 FPNNTILFS
+239 FPNNKMLFS

-269 SGKYDFSAQEYEFAS
+269 TGKYDFSAQEFEFAS
-284 QYYLKNKANL
+284 QYYAKNKAHL
-294 ENISEPPT
+294 DNISEPPT

-312 DEKQNH
+312 EEKQNH

-338 HFNGLAS
+338 HFNSLA
-345 AFGLQAK
+345 APYGLQAK

-357 NEKKEYL
+357 KDNKEFL

-394 IEKKE
+394 TQKKE
-399 ELAEQNTNVVTLK
+399 ELTEQKTNVVTLN
-412 ATMTDLQ
+412 TTISELQ

-426 NKIQTLEIHATEQK
+426 NKIQNLEMHATEQQK
-440 TENEKL
+440 ENAKL
-446 DNHRKILTEDIT
+446 DHHRQILSEDIT
-458 NKTNKTE
+458 EKTNKTE
-465 ELRENFKT
+465 QLKINFKS
-473 TKERMTKELHELRR
+473 TKEKMTKELRELRK
-487 KIVDDTKRKSVLEN
+487 KIEEDTERKSVLEK

-511 PLIKRFDILVDQ
+511 PLIKKFDILVDR

-529 LDKNIDQYYKR
+529 LDENPEQFYKR

-562 NAREQLKGRGIDH
+562 NVGEQLKEQGLDH
-575 TKVELGIVEKFRLW
+575 AKVELGFTDKVKLL
-589 ASDRFTNKQ
+589 ASDTFTRKQ
-598 VVEFDKEEAE
+598 VVEFDKEEAL
-608 QATEARN
+608 QAKEARKR
-615 LRLLKPKPPSPF
+615 RLLKLKPPSPF
-627 QDPYDPYQ
+627 QDPYDPYS

>member
-1 MPSRQDRSKSQNQ
+1 
-14 KQTHSTEDKMNDTN
+14 MNDIN
-28 LQTITLT
+28 LKTITMT

-42 NLKGLESSLRHSLRL
+42 NLKGLDSSLRHSLRL

-64 FEFNPNPTHPNVA
+64 FEFNPNPPHPNIAV
-77 IVGGIEQ
+77 VGGVEQ
-84 ILTMELAEQLLADFN
+84 VLTRELAEQLLADFN
-99 EHLQTK
+99 DQLQTK
-105 LKDTEA
+105 LKATEA

-151 EKPLVVGD
+151 ERPLVVQD

-164 NQHKISRIAQRI
+164 NQHKISRISQRI

-187 EIQQN
+187 EIEQN

-224 TDLLQRAIHQFYRKN
+224 TDLLQKAMHQFYQKN
-239 FPNNTILFS
+239 FPNNKMLFS

-262 LDLQNTK
+262 LDLQNEKT
-269 SGKYDFSAQEYEFAS
+269 GKYDFSAQEFEFAS
-284 QYYLKNKANL
+284 QYYARNKAHL
-294 ENISEPPT
+294 DKISEPPT

-312 DEKQNH
+312 EEKQNH

-338 HFNGLAS
+338 HFNGLA
-345 AFGLQAK
+345 AAYGLQAK

-357 NEKKEYL
+357 KEKKEFL

-383 TRQVEK
+383 TRQLEK
-389 LEQEL
+389 LQQELTSKEVEL
-394 IEKKE
+394 IEQR
-399 ELAEQNTNVVTLK
+399 ATVVTLNTTIKDLQGTASNYK
-412 ATMTDLQ
+412 AT
-419 NTVSTYQ
+419 
-426 NKIQTLEIHATEQK
+426 IQSLEIQASEQRK
-440 TENEKL
+440 ENAELDSQKQKL
-446 DNHRKILTEDIT
+446 DDEIT
-458 NKTNKTE
+458 VKTTKTA
-465 ELRENFKT
+465 ELSSNFKT
-473 TKERMTKELHELRR
+473 MKSRMTKELNELRKKIKEDTSR
-487 KIVDDTKRKSVLEN
+487 KTILEK
-501 AIKVYEEELE
+501 AIKAYEEELE
-511 PLIKRFDILVDQ
+511 PLMKRFDILVDRL
-523 ILEAKR
+523 LEARR
-529 LDKNIDQYYKR
+529 LDENPEQYYKR
-540 LRENTYKMASR
+540 LRENTYEMASR
-551 LGSEKRKDYLF
+551 LGKEKRKDYLF
-562 NAREQLKGRGIDH
+562 NVAEQLKEQGLDDTQAALGFTD
-575 TKVELGIVEKFRLW
+575 KVKLW
-589 ASDRFTNKQ
+589 ASDTFTSKQ
-598 VVEFDKEEAE
+598 IVEFDKEEAE
-608 QATEARN
+608 QAKQARKR
-615 LRLLKPKPPSPF
+615 RLLKPKPPSPF

>member
-1 MPSRQDRSKSQNQ
+1 
-14 KQTHSTEDKMNDTN
+14 MNDTN

-42 NLKGLESSLRHSLRL
+42 NLKGLDSSLRHSLRL
-57 DQNEYDE
+57 DQNEYDD
-64 FEFNPNPTHPNVA
+64 FEFNPNPDHPSVA
-77 IVGGIEQ
+77 IVGGLEQ
-84 ILTMELAEQLLADFN
+84 ILTRELAEQLLADFN
-99 EHLQTK
+99 DQLQTK
-105 LKDTEA
+105 LIATEA

-136 EPTEIKEYVT
+136 EPTEIKEHVT

-151 EKPLVVGD
+151 ERTLVIED
-159 YAALL
+159 YATLL
-164 NQHKISRIAQRI
+164 NQHKISRVAQRI

-187 EIQQN
+187 EIEQN

-217 LAITKGY
+217 LAITKRY
-224 TDLLQRAIHQFYRKN
+224 TDLLQKAMHQFYQKN
-239 FPNNTILFS
+239 FPNNKMLFS

-269 SGKYDFSAQEYEFAS
+269 TGKYDFSAQEFEFAS
-284 QYYLKNKANL
+284 QYYAKNKAHL
-294 ENISEPPT
+294 DNISEPPT

-312 DEKQNH
+312 EEKQNH

-338 HFNGLAS
+338 HFNSLA
-345 AFGLQAK
+345 APYGLQAK

-357 NEKKEYL
+357 KDNKEFL

-394 IEKKE
+394 TQKKE
-399 ELAEQNTNVVTLK
+399 ELTEQKTNVVTLN
-412 ATMTDLQ
+412 TTISELQ

-426 NKIQTLEIHATEQK
+426 NKIQNLEMHATEQQK
-440 TENEKL
+440 ENAKL
-446 DNHRKILTEDIT
+446 DHHRQILSEDIT
-458 NKTNKTE
+458 EKTNKTE
-465 ELRENFKT
+465 QLKINFKS
-473 TKERMTKELHELRR
+473 TKEKMTKELRELRK
-487 KIVDDTKRKSVLEN
+487 KIEEDTERKSVLEK

-511 PLIKRFDILVDQ
+511 PLIKKFDILVDR

-529 LDKNIDQYYKR
+529 LDENPEQFYKR

-562 NAREQLKGRGIDH
+562 NVGEQLKEQGLDH
-575 TKVELGIVEKFRLW
+575 AKVELGFTDKVKLL
-589 ASDRFTNKQ
+589 ASDTFTRKQ
-598 VVEFDKEEAE
+598 VVEFDKEEAL
-608 QATEARN
+608 QAKEARKR
-615 LRLLKPKPPSPF
+615 RLLKLKPPSPF
-627 QDPYDPYQ
+627 QDPYDPYS

>member
-1 MPSRQDRSKSQNQ
+1 
-14 KQTHSTEDKMNDTN
+14 MNDTN

-99 EHLQTK
+99 EQLQTK

-151 EKPLVVGD
+151 EKPLVVQD

-187 EIQQN
+187 DIQQN

-224 TDLLQRAIHQFYRKN
+224 TDLLQRAIQQFYRKN

-284 QYYLKNKANL
+284 QYYLKNKGIL

-312 DEKQNH
+312 EEKQNH

-345 AFGLQAK
+345 PFGLQAK

-357 NEKKEYL
+357 KEKKEFL
-364 SKIEQ
+364 SKIEK

-383 TRQVEK
+383 TRQVEQ
-389 LEQEL
+389 LEQKL
-394 IEKKE
+394 IEKTE

-412 ATMTDLQ
+412 ATITDLQ

-426 NKIQTLEIHATEQK
+426 NKIQTLETHATEQK

-458 NKTNKTE
+458 KKTNKTE

-473 TKERMTKELHELRR
+473 TKERMTKELHELRT
-487 KIVDDTKRKSVLEN
+487 KIVEDTKRKSVLEN

-511 PLIKRFDILVDQ
+511 PLIKRFDILVDK
-523 ILEAKR
+523 ILEAQR
-529 LDKNIDQYYKR
+529 LDKNTDQYYER

-562 NAREQLKGRGIDH
+562 NAREQLKERGIDH
-575 TKVELGIVEKFRLW
+575 TKVELGIADRFRLW
-589 ASDRFTNKQ
+589 ASDKFTNKQ
-598 VVEFDKEEAE
+598 VVEFDKEEAD
-608 QATEARN
+608 QAKQARKI
-615 LRLLKPKPPSPF
+615 RLLKPKPPSPF

>member
-1 MPSRQDRSKSQNQ
+1 
-14 KQTHSTEDKMNDTN
+14 MNDTN
-28 LQTITLT
+28 FQTITLT

-42 NLKGLESSLRHSLRL
+42 NLKGLDSSLKHSLRL
-57 DQNEYDE
+57 DQNEYDD
-64 FEFNPNPTHPNVA
+64 FEFNPNPDHPNIA
-77 IVGGIEQ
+77 IVGGVEQ
-84 ILTMELAEQLLADFN
+84 VLTRALAEQLLANFN
-99 EHLQTK
+99 DQLQTK
-105 LKDTEA
+105 LKATEA

-123 KLKSKLVKFINAT
+123 KLKSKLVKFINAA

-151 EKPLVVGD
+151 ERPLVAQD

-164 NQHKISRIAQRI
+164 NQHKISRISQRI

-182 TTKKQ
+182 TTKKR
-187 EIQQN
+187 EIEQN
-192 APDRAVSRTVNRVKE
+192 APNRAVSRTVNRVKE

-224 TDLLQRAIHQFYRKN
+224 TDLLQKAMHQFYQKN
-239 FPNNTILFS
+239 FPNNDILFS

-269 SGKYDFSAQEYEFAS
+269 TGKYDFSAQEFEFAS
-284 QYYLKNKANL
+284 QYYARNKAHL
-294 ENISEPPT
+294 DKISEPPI

-312 DEKQNH
+312 EEKQNH

-338 HFNGLAS
+338 HFNGLA
-345 AFGLQAK
+345 AAYGLQAK

-357 NEKKEYL
+357 KEKQEFL

-394 IEKKE
+394 TQKKE
-399 ELAEQNTNVVTLK
+399 ELTEQKTTVVRLNTTISN
-412 ATMTDLQ
+412 LQ

-426 NKIQTLEIHATEQK
+426 NTIQNLEMHATEQQK
-440 TENEKL
+440 ENAKL
-446 DNHRKILTEDIT
+446 DHDRQILSEDIT
-458 NKTNKTE
+458 KKTNKTE
-465 ELRENFKT
+465 ELRANFKT
-473 TKERMTKELHELRR
+473 AKEKMTKELRELRK
-487 KIVDDTKRKSVLEN
+487 KIEEDTERKSVLER
-501 AIKVYEEELE
+501 AIKVYEVELE
-511 PLIKRFDILVDQ
+511 PLIKKFDILVDR
-523 ILEAKR
+523 ILKAKR
-529 LDKNIDQYYKR
+529 LDENPEQYYQR

-562 NAREQLKGRGIDH
+562 NVGEQLKEQGLDH
-575 TKVELGIVEKFRLW
+575 VKVELGLTEKVKLW
-589 ASDRFTNKQ
+589 ASDTFTKKQ
-598 VVEFDKEEAE
+598 VVEFDKEEAL
-608 QATEARN
+608 QAKEARRR
-615 LRLLKPKPPSPF
+615 RLLKLKPPSPF

>member
-1 MPSRQDRSKSQNQ
+1 
-14 KQTHSTEDKMNDTN
+14 MNDTN

-42 NLKGLESSLRHSLRL
+42 NLKGLDSSLRHSLRL
-57 DQNEYDE
+57 DQNEYDD
-64 FEFNPNPTHPNVA
+64 FEFNPNPDHPSVA
-77 IVGGIEQ
+77 IVGGLEQ
-84 ILTMELAEQLLADFN
+84 ILTRELAEQLLADFN
-99 EHLQTK
+99 DQLQTK
-105 LKDTEA
+105 LIATEA

-136 EPTEIKEYVT
+136 EPTEIKEHVT

-151 EKPLVVGD
+151 ERTLVIED
-159 YAALL
+159 YATLL
-164 NQHKISRIAQRI
+164 NQHKISRVAQRI

-187 EIQQN
+187 EIEQN

-224 TDLLQRAIHQFYRKN
+224 TDLLQKAMYQFYQKN
-239 FPNNTILFS
+239 FPNNKMLFS

-269 SGKYDFSAQEYEFAS
+269 TGKYDFSAQEFEFAS
-284 QYYLKNKANL
+284 QYYAKNKAHL
-294 ENISEPPT
+294 DNISEPPT

-312 DEKQNH
+312 EEKQNH

-338 HFNGLAS
+338 HFNSLA
-345 AFGLQAK
+345 APYGLQAK

-357 NEKKEYL
+357 KDNKEFL

-394 IEKKE
+394 TQKKE
-399 ELAEQNTNVVTLK
+399 ELTEQKTNVVTLN
-412 ATMTDLQ
+412 TTISELQ

-426 NKIQTLEIHATEQK
+426 NKIQNLEMHATEQQK
-440 TENEKL
+440 ENAKL
-446 DNHRKILTEDIT
+446 DHHRQILSEDIT
-458 NKTNKTE
+458 EKTNKTE
-465 ELRENFKT
+465 QLKINFKS
-473 TKERMTKELHELRR
+473 TKEKMTKELREL
-487 KIVDDTKRKSVLEN
+487 
-501 AIKVYEEELE
+501 
-511 PLIKRFDILVDQ
+511 
-523 ILEAKR
+523 
-529 LDKNIDQYYKR
+529 
-540 LRENTYKMASR
+540 
-551 LGSEKRKDYLF
+551 
-562 NAREQLKGRGIDH
+562 
-575 TKVELGIVEKFRLW
+575 
-589 ASDRFTNKQ
+589 
-598 VVEFDKEEAE
+598 
-608 QATEARN
+608 RN
-615 LRLLKPKPPSPF
+615 LRTSLQLCENPRNT
-627 QDPYDPYQ
+627 

>member
-1 MPSRQDRSKSQNQ
+1 
-14 KQTHSTEDKMNDTN
+14 MNDTN

-42 NLKGLESSLRHSLRL
+42 NLKGLDSSLKHSLRL
-57 DQNEYDE
+57 DQNEYDD
-64 FEFNPNPTHPNVA
+64 FEFNPNPDHPNIA
-77 IVGGIEQ
+77 IVGGVEQ
-84 ILTMELAEQLLADFN
+84 VLTRALAEQLLANFN
-99 EHLQTK
+99 DQLQTK
-105 LKDTEA
+105 LKATEA

-123 KLKSKLVKFINAT
+123 KLKSKLVKFINAA

-151 EKPLVVGD
+151 ERPLVAQD

-164 NQHKISRIAQRI
+164 NQHKISRISQRI

-182 TTKKQ
+182 TTKKR
-187 EIQQN
+187 EIEQN
-192 APDRAVSRTVNRVKE
+192 APNRAVSRTVNRVKE

-217 LAITKGY
+217 LAITKGH
-224 TDLLQRAIHQFYRKN
+224 TDLLQKAMHQFYQKN
-239 FPNNTILFS
+239 FPNNDILFS

-269 SGKYDFSAQEYEFAS
+269 TGKYDFSAQEFEFAS
-284 QYYLKNKANL
+284 QYYARNKAHL
-294 ENISEPPT
+294 DKISEPPI

-312 DEKQNH
+312 EEKQNH

-338 HFNGLAS
+338 HFNGLA
-345 AFGLQAK
+345 AAYGLQAK

-357 NEKKEYL
+357 KEKQEFL

-394 IEKKE
+394 TQKKE
-399 ELAEQNTNVVTLK
+399 ELTEQKTTVVRLNTTISN
-412 ATMTDLQ
+412 LQ

-426 NKIQTLEIHATEQK
+426 NTIQNLEMHATEQQK
-440 TENEKL
+440 ENAKL
-446 DNHRKILTEDIT
+446 DHDRQILSEDIT
-458 NKTNKTE
+458 KKTNKTE
-465 ELRENFKT
+465 ELRANFKT
-473 TKERMTKELHELRR
+473 AKEKMTKELRELRK
-487 KIVDDTKRKSVLEN
+487 KIEEDTERKSVLER
-501 AIKVYEEELE
+501 AIKVYEVELE
-511 PLIKRFDILVDQ
+511 PLIKKFDILVDR
-523 ILEAKR
+523 ILKAKR
-529 LDKNIDQYYKR
+529 LDENPEQYYQR

-562 NAREQLKGRGIDH
+562 NVGEQLKEQGLDH
-575 TKVELGIVEKFRLW
+575 VKVELGLTEKVKLW
-589 ASDRFTNKQ
+589 ASDTFTKKQ
-598 VVEFDKEEAE
+598 VVEFDKEEAL
-608 QATEARN
+608 QAKEARRR
-615 LRLLKPKPPSPF
+615 RLLKLKPPSPF